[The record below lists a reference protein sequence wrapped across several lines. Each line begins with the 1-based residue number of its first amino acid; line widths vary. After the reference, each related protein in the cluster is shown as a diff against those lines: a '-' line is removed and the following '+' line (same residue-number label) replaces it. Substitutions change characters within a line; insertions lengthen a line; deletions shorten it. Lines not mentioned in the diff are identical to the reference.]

1 MKGALQTAVT
11 VCFEEQENLLTKG
24 NRKDCQRAL
33 VAQLSVVM

>member
-11 VCFEEQENLLTKG
+11 VRFEEQESLLTKD

-33 VAQLSVVM
+33 TAQLSVET